1 MKNNPPIMLLCRDS
15 NSQPFDHKS
24 VLNFCD
30 DPGITT
36 NIFKFLISLKKITT
50 VELPINNANLDG
62 ILSLTFTNRQQIS
75 YYQLC

>member
-1 MKNNPPIMLLCRDS
+1 MKNNPPIMLLWRDS
-15 NSQPFDHKS
+15 NSQPLDHKS
-24 VLNFCD
+24 VLIFCD

-36 NIFKFLISLKKITT
+36 NIFKFLISLKKFTT